1 LQVRILPGEP
11 VLDCHPQFGK
21 PANHGWRAAREGADS
36 RLAGDKVYRLSTPVT
51 EELDPVPHGR
61 GGRGC
66 AKMEQAAQLLA
77 NREPLLRRQNHAGM
91 LSSGADPFR
100 VKAIEI
106 GHVERVENTP
116 AFGGESQLL
125 VVRLFGKA
133 GAQSREHCDTAGT
146 ESRDKIAVHRVFV
159 DVDLDLTHA

>member
-91 LSSGADPFR
+91 LASGTDPLRVNVPRLGFSVRPASITVTTVTPRERRAVTRRLCIASSS
-100 VKAIEI
+100 K
-106 GHVERVENTP
+106 
-116 AFGGESQLL
+116 
-125 VVRLFGKA
+125 
-133 GAQSREHCDTAGT
+133 
-146 ESRDKIAVHRVFV
+146 
-159 DVDLDLTHA
+159 